1 MISILLFYAWF
12 HIISSFD
19 LSQCLTGVTTADFD
33 PPRIWTGGPNLPAD
47 MDSPFAD
54 LDSPSKISF
63 WQRLY
68 HIWYLILYGS
78 FLSTFFSFTTQHS
91 SVKIK
96 INSHFAPILTHLA
109 SRAVYARIKCEETTA
124 FELLK
129 LLQFSRRDQNAWD
142 LRKFCAYKRDNA
154 VWNYFRTH
162 FQDNLVPSFG
172 LFGVFWENLPLH
184 LRWIPERKH
193 NRWQAPDPRF

>member
-1 MISILLFYAWF
+1 MSYRF
-12 HIISSFD
+12 HSGFGP
-19 LSQCLTGVTTADFD
+19 GVQI
-33 PPRIWTGGPNLPAD
+33 RQQIWTPLRR
-47 MDSPFAD
+47 FAPPTK
-54 LDSPSKISF
+54 LSF
-63 WQRLY
+63 WYRLY
-68 HIWYLILYGS
+68 HIWYLILFGS

-96 INSHFAPILTHLA
+96 INSHSVPILPHLA
-109 SRAVYARIKCEETTA
+109 IRTVYARIKCEETTA

-129 LLQFSRRDQNAWD
+129 LLKFSRRDQNGWD

>member
-1 MISILLFYAWF
+1 MISIFLFYVWF

-33 PPRIWTGGPNLPAD
+33 PPRIWPGSQICQQIWTPP
-47 MDSPFAD
+47 P
-54 LDSPSKISF
+54 PSQIWTPPTKLSF
-63 WQRLY
+63 WHRLY
-68 HIWYLILYGS
+68 HIWYLILFGS

-91 SVKIK
+91 SAKIK
-96 INSHFAPILTHLA
+96 INSHFVPILPHLA
-109 SRAVYARIKCEETTA
+109 SRTVYARIKCEETTA

-129 LLQFSRRDQNAWD
+129 LLQFFRRDQNALD

-184 LRWIPERKH
+184 LC
-193 NRWQAPDPRF
+193 

>member
-1 MISILLFYAWF
+1 MRGFTLYPHLIWASVLLVSQQRIS
-12 HIISSFD
+12 
-19 LSQCLTGVTTADFD
+19 
-33 PPRIWTGGPNLPAD
+33 TGGPNLPAD
-47 MDSPFAD
+47 MDSLFAD
-54 LDSPSKISF
+54 LDPPTKLSF
-63 WQRLY
+63 WHRLY
-68 HIWYLILYGS
+68 HIWYLILFGS
-78 FLSTFFSFTTQHS
+78 FLSMFFSFTTQHF

-96 INSHFAPILTHLA
+96 INSHFVPILLPLA
-109 SRAVYARIKCEETTA
+109 SRTVYARIKCEETTA

-129 LLQFSRRDQNAWD
+129 LLQFSRRDQNARD

-184 LRWIPERKH
+184 LCWIPERKH